1 MSTSVAPTQVGGLAA
16 TAAVSGCWYHYFEKA
31 WYDLGIHDGT
41 SWMQL
46 NWCGSKGRITSWSQ
60 SNVGCAGYHGAS
72 CSVSSKAERNASWEI
87 RSSRY
92 YNANFFGFSNT
103 ICMQI
108 RGGATGLYSTRSS
121 NHSTCSLS

>member
-1 MSTSVAPTQVGGLAA
+1 
-16 TAAVSGCWYHYFEKA
+16 
-31 WYDLGIHDGT
+31 
-41 SWMQL
+41 
-46 NWCGSKGRITSWSQ
+46 
-60 SNVGCAGYHGAS
+60 
-72 CSVSSKAERNASWEI
+72 VSSKAERNVVWEI

>member
-1 MSTSVAPTQVGGLAA
+1 
-16 TAAVSGCWYHYFEKA
+16 
-31 WYDLGIHDGT
+31 
-41 SWMQL
+41 MQL
-46 NWCGSKGRITSWSQ
+46 NWCGSGGRITSWSQ

-72 CSVSSKAERNASWEI
+72 CAVSSKAERNVVWEI